1 VAELSLPKGMS
12 FNARTPGAIWTA
24 LGRGEVALALG
35 VLAIVVLL
43 ILPVPAILLD
53 VLLAISLTTAVLIL
67 MTALLIKR
75 PLEFSAF
82 PTVLLGTTIYR
93 LALDIVATRL
103 VLAHGHE
110 GGDPAGHL
118 IQAFGQFMM
127 GGNFLIGVI
136 VFIILVVVN
145 LMVVTKGST
154 RIAEVAARFTLDA
167 MPGKQMA
174 IDADLSSGLITQ
186 DIARARRKDLE
197 LESTFFGAMDGA
209 SKFVRGDA
217 VAGLIILGVNIV
229 GGMLIGVFQ
238 HHVSFATAASS
249 YTVLT
254 IGEGLVGQVP
264 SLLISLAAG
273 FLVSK
278 AGVEGSADKALVA
291 QLATNPIS
299 LGMVSATAGAMGI
312 VPGMPLL
319 PFAAIALGAGVLAW
333 RTSHRPPTPSVA
345 GGAPGATPGS
355 PGAPA
360 EATEEPISTALAI
373 DDVKIEL
380 GYGLLGL
387 INELDGRKLTDQVR
401 ALRRTLAQDY
411 GFVMP
416 SVRILDN
423 MRLPSQGYALR
434 IKEMEAGTGEV
445 RIGSLMAM
453 DPRGGQVALPGEH
466 VREPAFGLPA
476 TWIDDGLREEATF
489 RGYTIV
495 DPATVLTTHLT
506 EVLKDN
512 MSDLLSYSEVQKL
525 LKELGPEQKKLTEEL
540 IPSIVTVTTLQ
551 RVLQA
556 LLKERVSIR
565 DLPTILEGV
574 GEAAPHTAGV
584 TALVEHVRGRLARQ
598 LCWQNRGEDGALPIV
613 TMTPEWEA
621 AFSDA
626 LIGSGDEK
634 QLALPPSKL
643 QAFIRAVRD
652 TFERAAQ
659 AGESGVL
666 LTSPQIRPYVRSI
679 VERFRGQTVVMSQNE
694 IHPRAKLKTI
704 GQV

>member
-1 VAELSLPKGMS
+1 MAELSLPKGMS
-12 FNARTPGAIWTA
+12 FNAKTPGAIWGA

-333 RTSHRPPTPSVA
+333 RTAHQPPPKPA
-345 GGAPGATPGS
+345 AGAPGA
-355 PGAPA
+355 PGAPGAAA
-360 EATEEPISTALAI
+360 EPTEEPISTALAI

-453 DPRGGQVALPGEH
+453 DPRGGQVTLPGEH

-476 TWIDDGLREEATF
+476 TWIDDNLREEATF

-512 MSDLLSYSEVQKL
+512 MSDLLSYAEVQKL
-525 LKELGPEQKKLTEEL
+525 LKELGPEQKKLAEEL

-626 LIGSGDEK
+626 LIGAGDEK